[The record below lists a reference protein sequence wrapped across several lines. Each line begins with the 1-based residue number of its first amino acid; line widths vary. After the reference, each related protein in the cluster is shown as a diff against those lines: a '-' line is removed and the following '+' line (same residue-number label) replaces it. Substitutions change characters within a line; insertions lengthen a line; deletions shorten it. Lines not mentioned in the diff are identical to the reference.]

1 MTSTEILAKLAALP
15 PMPAVV
21 AENMIYAQGWKPNAA
36 EQAAIDYRADLS
48 ESLGMSRAV
57 HVPVH
62 DSHGAR
68 IGHITF

>member
-15 PMPAVV
+15 PMPVVV

-36 EQAAIDYRADLS
+36 EQAAIDARADAF
-48 ESLGMSRAV
+48 ESIGVGRDV

-68 IGHITF
+68 IGHIKF